1 MISPT
6 SHSSS
11 KALPL
16 REAQQDLAC
25 FCSHRGFWENTLG
38 ENCKLCGTNKL
49 PPCAAKASGKFV
61 ASWKQHF
68 AARRTE
74 VSCQYSPVQEDC
86 QVSKYLQMAVTQ
98 VMTLCQ
104 SGLSVCTISP
114 MSCKTQ
120 RVSQK
125 REGKSICF
133 EKRKKEK
140 KKDVC
145 VNLCD
150 FTHTSCHSLL
160 SKQHSYQSQFSTL
173 KRLNIVILLH
183 IYLHNTNLIG

>member
-1 MISPT
+1 MISQT

-25 FCSHRGFWENTLG
+25 FCSHRGLWENTLG
-38 ENCKLCGTNKL
+38 ENCKLCGSNKL

-74 VSCQYSPVQEDC
+74 VSCQYSPVQEDS

-114 MSCKTQ
+114 MSCQTQ
-120 RVSQK
+120 RGSQK
-125 REGKSICF
+125 REGKSICS
-133 EKRKKEK
+133 E

-145 VNLCD
+145 VKLCGV
-150 FTHTSCHSLL
+150 THTSCDSLL
-160 SKQHSYQSQFSTL
+160 SKQHSYQSQFSSL
-173 KRLNIVILLH
+173 KLLNIVILLH
-183 IYLHNTNLIG
+183 IYLCNTNLIG